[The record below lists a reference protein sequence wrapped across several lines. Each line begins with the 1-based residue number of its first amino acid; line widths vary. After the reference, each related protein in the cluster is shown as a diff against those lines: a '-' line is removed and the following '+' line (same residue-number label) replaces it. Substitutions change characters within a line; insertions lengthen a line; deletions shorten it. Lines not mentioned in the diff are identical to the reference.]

1 MSPKG
6 EKKGN
11 GENKSRRSE
20 SLKTTDH
27 DTIRKWVEERGG
39 KPASVKNTKGGDDP
53 GLLRINYPDRGAED
67 SLEDISWDEFF
78 EKFEEKKLAFL
89 YQEETSKGDVSRFS
103 KFVSRD

>member
-6 EKKGN
+6 EKKNESG
-11 GENKSRRSE
+11 NKSKRSE

-27 DTIRKWVEERGG
+27 STIRKWVEERGG
-39 KPASVKNTKGGDDP
+39 VPSAVKNTKGGDDP
-53 GLLRINYPDRGAED
+53 GLLRINFPDRGAED

-89 YQEETSKGDVSRFS
+89 YQEETAKGEVSRFS
-103 KFVSRD
+103 KFVSRE